1 MTILL
6 SIQTTP
12 CIANTPIPSS
22 TPCKIKTSAV
32 GKATTKSWRGSDTLV
47 HKTSPEAEKY
57 SSLPH
62 TIFAPDGR
70 LYNIEKVA
78 KETCDVR
85 DVSSSLAVAINF
97 GNKVQENGMQQDEEE
112 YVVVISTR
120 HCLDFLLDLNIDKE
134 KNVHDGK
141 LSTEERRSGESQ
153 DENVDDSKQA
163 RNVDTGTRLWSY
175 PTSRG
180 DNVFMP
186 LSILPCNLLVATGG
200 SAADAMGL
208 HKKILEIALDLCK
221 EYDNVKSTHRIMGT
235 VTASMLAKRLANYL
249 QLPTQSAAVDQGM
262 LASASLVVGLDEPR
276 RQDGRGLGL
285 AIWRCDPTGQF
296 WNCHA
301 AAVGRGAGG
310 VEAEIMRRVARSQL
324 ANGQG
329 EGCGEKKL
337 GDIVDLEELIA
348 TVSPKHVQ
356 DYVSGLS
363 FDEAVILACQCIKK
377 SLGLLKQRGE
387 TIVDQYGVQGVLLHR
402 RSGSGGSSTGN
413 LAKQGIIR
421 RELIYSDILCA
432 AFDATTSTEEIETG
446 SSS

>member
-1 MTILL
+1 MKYSSRLFLIAGSSLTILL

-22 TPCKIKTSAV
+22 TSSTIKTSAV
-32 GKATTKSWRGSDTLV
+32 GKATKKSWRGSDTLV

-78 KETCDVR
+78 KETCNVR
-85 DVSSSLAVAINF
+85 DVSSSLAVAIKF
-97 GNKVQENGMQQDEEE
+97 GNNVQENGMQQDEEEGE

-120 HCLDFLLDLNIDKE
+120 HCLDFLLDLNIDKDKIVDE
-134 KNVHDGK
+134 DGGK
-141 LSTEERRSGESQ
+141 VTGQGPSVESQ
-153 DENVDDSKQA
+153 DENINDTKQTHT
-163 RNVDTGTRLWSY
+163 VDTITRLWSY

-186 LSILPCNLLVATGG
+186 LSVLPCNLLVATGG

-276 RQDGRGLGL
+276 RRDGRGLGL

-310 VEAEIMRRVARSQL
+310 AEAEIMRCVARSQL
-324 ANGQG
+324 AKGQG
-329 EGCGEKKL
+329 EGSCGEKKL
-337 GDIVDLEELIA
+337 GDVVDLEELIA

-377 SLGLLKQRGE
+377 SLGLLKHRGE
-387 TIVDQYGVQGVLLHR
+387 TIVDQYGVQGVLLH
-402 RSGSGGSSTGN
+402 S
-413 LAKQGIIR
+413 KKW
-421 RELIYSDILCA
+421 
-432 AFDATTSTEEIETG
+432 
-446 SSS
+446 